1 MLVTTKSSYCFKN
14 FYEGGKS
21 QSCLEFCA
29 QFCHPNLHV
38 TMVCEKRL
46 KIVWVALMIFLKSS
60 QYSKLISKLF
70 FPSSQRSNSLL
81 ITQFFETIEK
91 QRCKQ
96 KNNTVFFGGS
106 TYLHFNIDDES
117 QEVNFHVLSLNWK
130 KNLPCGGL
138 SRNRSRWFSVGFRRF
153 SLVKK
158 WSFLVLIENS
168 ENCWKPPWSVKIHW
182 FKRLRTA
189 TIHKFWPFWLNQFEK
204 SENKWKQMKLS
215 EKRKVKFSR

>member
-1 MLVTTKSSYCFKN
+1 
-14 FYEGGKS
+14 
-21 QSCLEFCA
+21 
-29 QFCHPNLHV
+29 
-38 TMVCEKRL
+38 
-46 KIVWVALMIFLKSS
+46 MIFLKSS

-91 QRCKQ
+91 QWCKQ

-138 SRNRSRWFSVGFRRF
+138 SRNQSRWFSVGFRRF
-153 SLVKK
+153 SSVKK
-158 WSFLVLIENS
+158 MNFPCPNRKFGKLPETSMADQNALIQDIENL
-168 ENCWKPPWSVKIHW
+168 EFCLKDIK
-182 FKRLRTA
+182 
-189 TIHKFWPFWLNQFEK
+189 
-204 SENKWKQMKLS
+204 NKLIN
-215 EKRKVKFSR
+215 